1 MSLSSSSLSPSSTF
15 SPTDDFPSPSLTGS
29 PALGNTTSSASLY
42 LYTFLATLVLLLSVS
57 AAIVLRSLI
66 LRRRHAAM
74 MAEAIRNGTYIPPT
88 NTRGPKI
95 DPSQKPPMYEA
106 HLVVRQHDDHHL
118 GGSDAMK
125 PGPLSLSYIIP
136 RRVRSTTASTSIIE
150 PHERVRRVIWSHFSS
165 DSAPPVTKADT
176 PLESS
181 GESLRVSMLVAMPC
195 QYYEGGGLPH
205 IEIGVV
211 EVTAEYEKHTSF
223 SEDSASRV

>member
-1 MSLSSSSLSPSSTF
+1 MH
-15 SPTDDFPSPSLTGS
+15 GS
-29 PALGNTTSSASLY
+29 CLKA
-42 LYTFLATLVLLLSVS
+42 LATLVLLLSVS

-125 PGPLSLSYIIP
+125 VRSHLYGLFSAIRSLPLKPGPLSLSYIIP
-136 RRVRSTTASTSIIE
+136 RRVRSTTASTSITE